1 MMTSEGVTSS
11 PNQTPSRCTTTL
23 WHRSGHSSQVRS
35 WFTGQD
41 FYVLSVSS
49 FMVHRSGH
57 SSQVRSWFIGQVMVD
72 VQTGVSFL
80 SESSSLKRACL
91 VFQGVCWLRWF
102 LIRSFVLMVCFEWQ
116 AFSLRDF
123 VACGCSAGCIGLGC
137 FCLLPSVLRS
147 ADSMTYLFS
156 SAYSAVSWL

>member
-1 MMTSEGVTSS
+1 MTTSEGVTSS

-23 WHRSGHSSQVRS
+23 W
-35 WFTGQD
+35 
-41 FYVLSVSS
+41 
-49 FMVHRSGH
+49 HRSGH

-116 AFSLRDF
+116 AFSLRDS

-137 FCLLPSVLRS
+137 FCLLPNVLRS
-147 ADSMTYLFS
+147 GDSITSLKLDS
-156 SAYSAVSWL
+156 TESRPICSAVPIQLLVGAKAHL